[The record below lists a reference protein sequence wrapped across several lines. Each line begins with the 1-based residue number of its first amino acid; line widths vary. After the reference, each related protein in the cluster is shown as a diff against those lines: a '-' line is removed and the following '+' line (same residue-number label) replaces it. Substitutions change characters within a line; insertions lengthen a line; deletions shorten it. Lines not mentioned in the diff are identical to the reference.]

1 MFKIITHEGNANY
14 SQELPTH
21 AVRMAKI
28 SKTHTTGLSVGQ
40 DVKQPELSL
49 LVGMQCFQP
58 LWKSCLAIH
67 QPHDPALLVLG
78 IY

>member
-14 SQELPTH
+14 SQELPTRT
-21 AVRMAKI
+21 VRMAKI

-49 LVGMQCFQP
+49 LVRNAMFSATLEKLFSNP
-58 LWKSCLAIH
+58 
-67 QPHDPALLVLG
+67 PTP
-78 IY
+78 